1 MDEIKVLLSLDWS
14 KEIITEKNFKWFLRV
29 LVSALYV
36 FNVQGRIG
44 GLVHLSLTAGE
55 EIVVSGHSH
64 SLNFKT
70 QSAYGTQ
77 PVTAVAPTRAL
88 LEIYIRHLF
97 PWAKAKNPEAS
108 YLKEKNGE
116 YVQRLIL
123 TATGL
128 PYENLGRELTK
139 FFASYNWHMTS
150 TAMRSCIESES
161 AELYR
166 SGAITLSEKHS
177 VNMINGH
184 SGQTSQDRY
193 LYDQREEDA
202 KAVERVAESQLT
214 RTDQSFSSSTPLLGF
229 VLESPELV
237 NGADPWGNGRDDF
250 NALGLKKAKW
260 TVEEMNF
267 IGQFCSD
274 ELQKYVDAP
283 AQLVIAEQNIVST
296 CLAYIK

>member
-1 MDEIKVLLSLDWS
+1 MGEIKGLLSLDWS
-14 KEIITEKNFKWFLRV
+14 KEVVTEKNFKWFLRV

-55 EIVVSGHSH
+55 EIVSSCHSH
-64 SLNFKT
+64 SFFFKT

-77 PVTAVAPTRAL
+77 PVMAASPTRAL
-88 LEIYIRHLF
+88 LEIYIRYLF

-108 YLKEKNGE
+108 YVKEKNGE
-116 YVQRLIL
+116 YAQRLIL
-123 TATGL
+123 TPSGM
-128 PYENLGRELTK
+128 PNENLGREFTA
-139 FFASYNWHMTS
+139 FFASFNLHTTS
-150 TAMRSCIESES
+150 TSLRSLIESES
-161 AELYR
+161 AELFR
-166 SGAITLSEKHS
+166 NGAITASEKHS

-184 SGQTSQDRY
+184 SSQTSQDRY

-202 KAVERVAESQLT
+202 KAVERVVENQLT
-214 RTDQSFSSSTPLLGF
+214 RTDLSFTSSTPLLGF

-237 NGADPWGNGRDDF
+237 NGADPWGSGRDDF
-250 NALGLKKAKW
+250 TSLGLKRAKW

-283 AQLVIAEQNIVST
+283 AQLAIAEQNIVST